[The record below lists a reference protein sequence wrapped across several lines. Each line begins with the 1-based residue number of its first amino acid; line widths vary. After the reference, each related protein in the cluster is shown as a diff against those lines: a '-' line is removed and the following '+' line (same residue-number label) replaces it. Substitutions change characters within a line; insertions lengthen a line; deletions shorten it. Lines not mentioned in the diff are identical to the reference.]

1 MTIADEI
8 AKEFAKNLAD
18 KRAAARQQLVAAAA
32 DTEKAIREKR
42 PRKSDEKSIIEEA
55 HPGEVF
61 VAESDGLGGM
71 VGNPEQVHEQIL
83 NALNRRPS
91 AFPYQG
97 LVANAM
103 LDFEKTAETLESHD
117 LHDEADAVRKIAQ
130 DLLAVLQRRAQLGS
144 TTPGGVADPEILDPD
159 PDQTQSSKIHRAP
172 DIQEAELVS
181 GEGRTTSQT
190 PTETRPRDN
199 SGVVSKSIEQ
209 TSKNAKKAGGALS
222 KIKGFGGKILGP
234 IGLVISAWDIIDSA
248 RSGDWASIWTTAG
261 GAAIGA
267 AAAAAGV
274 TAAPALIAA
283 GVGTAVANGISAALT
298 ATAQDGIDVDLAE
311 LAADI
316 ESEVADDSY
325 DPAAY
330 TDPVKKEKAEAA
342 RKALEAMRERI
353 NSILLARK
361 TLEREAGKGEQMD
374 PGTVGVAIAS
384 IAENNRALGE
394 AFAQFEKAGSE
405 LDLTFLRDTLG
416 FGFPKIKNR
425 ISDVNESVSE
435 FENAMEELYTKIKPQ
450 VDTIRS
456 QLEDQEGR
464 ASQLMKDISSG
475 AATGYGVRTSLGLP
489 TKLKSDVDN
498 PDHVKEVQGFLGV
511 RETGEWD
518 EPTMDKI
525 RKIRNRWIGFHIDMA
540 KHVTEDILKAST
552 REELDDLEQLWQN
565 RLAGN

>member
-130 DLLAVLQRRAQLGS
+130 DLLTVLQRRAQLGS
-144 TTPGGVADPEILDPD
+144 APPGGTAEPEILDPD
-159 PDQTQSSKIHRAP
+159 PDQTQPSRIRKEP
-172 DIQEAELVS
+172 DVQEAELDV
-181 GEGRTTSQT
+181 RTTSQPSAT
-190 PTETRPRDN
+190 GNARDN
-199 SGVVSKSIEQ
+199 GEVVSNGIRQ
-209 TSKNAKKAGGALS
+209 TSKNAKKASGALS
-222 KIKGFGGKILGP
+222 KLKGFGGKILGP

-261 GAAIGA
+261 GAGIGA
-267 AAAAAGV
+267 AAAAAGI
-274 TAAPALIAA
+274 TAAPVLVAA
-283 GVGTAVANGISAALT
+283 GVGTAVVSGIRAATT
-298 ATAQDGIDVDLAE
+298 ATVQDGIDVDLAE

-316 ESEVADDSY
+316 DSEIADDSY
-325 DPAAY
+325 DPSAY
-330 TDPVKKEKAEAA
+330 TDSAKKEKAEVA

-353 NSILLARK
+353 NNVLLARK
-361 TLEREAGKGEQMD
+361 TMEREAAKGDQFD
-374 PGTVGVAIAS
+374 PGTVGVAVVS
-384 IAENNRALGE
+384 IAENNIALGE
-394 AFAQFEKAGSE
+394 AFAQFEEAGSE
-405 LDLTFLRDTLG
+405 LDLFFLRDTLG

-435 FENAMEELYTKIKPQ
+435 FENAMEELNAKVKPQ

-475 AATGYGVRTSLGLP
+475 ATTGYGVRTELGLP

-498 PDHVKEVQGFLGV
+498 PDHIKEVQGFLGV
-511 RETGEWD
+511 RETGKWD

-525 RKIRNRWIGFHIDMA
+525 RKIRNRWIGFHIDMS

-552 REELDDLEQLWQN
+552 RKELEDLEQLWQN
-565 RLAGN
+565 RYAGN

>member
-103 LDFEKTAETLESHD
+103 LDFEKTAEALESHD
-117 LHDEADAVRKIAQ
+117 LHDEADTVRKIAQ
-130 DLLAVLQRRAQLGS
+130 DLLAVLQRRAQVGS
-144 TTPGGVADPEILDPD
+144 MPPGGAADPEILDPD
-159 PDQTQSSKIHRAP
+159 PDQTQPSRIRREP
-172 DIQEAELVS
+172 DIQEAELDV
-181 GEGRTTSQT
+181 RTTSQPSAT
-190 PTETRPRDN
+190 GNTRDN
-199 SGVVSKSIEQ
+199 GEVVSNGIRQ
-209 TSKNAKKAGGALS
+209 TSKNAKKASGALS

-261 GAAIGA
+261 GAGIGA
-267 AAAAAGV
+267 AAAAAGI
-274 TAAPALIAA
+274 TAAPVLVAA
-283 GVGTAVANGISAALT
+283 GVGTAVANGIRAALT
-298 ATAQDGIDVDLAE
+298 ATVQDGIDVDLAE

-316 ESEVADDSY
+316 DSEIADDSY
-325 DPAAY
+325 DPSAY
-330 TDPVKKEKAEAA
+330 TDSTKKEKAEVA

-353 NSILLARK
+353 NNILLARK
-361 TLEREAGKGEQMD
+361 TMEREAGKGDQID
-374 PGTVGVAIAS
+374 PGTVGVAVAS

-394 AFAQFEKAGSE
+394 AFEQFEKAGSE
-405 LDLTFLRDTLG
+405 LDLSFLRDTLG

-425 ISDVNESVSE
+425 ISDINESVSE
-435 FENAMEELYTKIKPQ
+435 FENAMEELYAKVKPQ

-475 AATGYGVRTSLGLP
+475 ATTGYGVRTELGLP
-489 TKLKSDVDN
+489 TKLKSDVDD

-511 RETGEWD
+511 RETGKWD

-525 RKIRNRWIGFHIDMA
+525 RKIRNRWIGFHIDMS

-552 REELDDLEQLWQN
+552 RKELEDLEQLWQN
-565 RLAGN
+565 RYAGN

>member
-8 AKEFAKNLAD
+8 AKEFAKNLAER
-18 KRAAARQQLVAAAA
+18 RAAARQQLVATAA
-32 DTEKAIREKR
+32 DTEKVIREKR

-130 DLLAVLQRRAQLGS
+130 DLLTVLQRRAQLGS
-144 TTPGGVADPEILDPD
+144 TPPGGVGDPKTLKPG
-159 PDQTQSSKIHRAP
+159 PDQTQSSNIRKAP
-172 DIQEAELVS
+172 DTQEAGLEAPAD
-181 GEGRTTSQT
+181 GEPDGEVKTVERATKKTAA
-190 PTETRPRDN
+190 
-199 SGVVSKSIEQ
+199 
-209 TSKNAKKAGGALS
+209 NAKKASGALS
-222 KIKGFGGKILGP
+222 KLKGFGGKILGP
-234 IGLVISAWDIIDSA
+234 LGLVISAGSIIDSA
-248 RSGDWASIWTTAG
+248 MNGDWASIWTTAA

-267 AAAAAGV
+267 AVLGP
-274 TAAPALIAA
+274 TLSAA
-283 GVGTAVANGISAALT
+283 GVGAAVAGGISAALT
-298 ATAQDGIDVDLAE
+298 ATVQDGIDVDLAE

-316 ESEVADDSY
+316 ESKVAGDSFN
-325 DPAAY
+325 PAAY
-330 TDPVKKEKAEAA
+330 ADPVKKEKAEVA
-342 RKALEAMRERI
+342 RQALEAMRKRI
-353 NSILLARK
+353 NNILLARRIM
-361 TLEREAGKGEQMD
+361 EREAGKGDQMD
-374 PGTVGVAIAS
+374 PGTVGVVIAS

-405 LDLTFLRDTLG
+405 LDLSLFRDTLG
-416 FGFPKIKNR
+416 FGFPKIENR

-435 FENAMEELYTKIKPQ
+435 FENAMEELYVKIKPQ
-450 VDTIRS
+450 VDVIKS

-464 ASQLMKDISSG
+464 ASQLMNDISSG
-475 AATGYGVRTSLGLP
+475 ATTGYGVRTELGLP

-498 PDHVKEVQGFLGV
+498 PDHIKEVQDFLGV

-525 RKIRNRWIGFHIDMA
+525 NKIRNRWIGFHINTA
-540 KHVTEDILKAST
+540 KHVTKDKLKSST
-552 REELDDLEQLWQN
+552 SEELADLEQLWQN
-565 RLAGN
+565 RLVGD

>member
-18 KRAAARQQLVAAAA
+18 RRVAARQQLVAAAA

-117 LHDEADAVRKIAQ
+117 LHDEADTVRKIAQ

-144 TTPGGVADPEILDPD
+144 VPPGGAADPEILDPD
-159 PDQTQSSKIHRAP
+159 PDQTQPSRIRREP
-172 DIQEAELVS
+172 DIQEAELDV
-181 GEGRTTSQT
+181 RTTSQPSAT
-190 PTETRPRDN
+190 GNARDN
-199 SGVVSKSIEQ
+199 GEAVSNGINQ
-209 TSKNAKKAGGALS
+209 TSKNAKKASGALS

-267 AAAAAGV
+267 AAAAAGI
-274 TAAPALIAA
+274 TAAPVLVAA
-283 GVGTAVANGISAALT
+283 GVGTAVTSGIRAALT
-298 ATAQDGIDVDLAE
+298 ATAQDGVDVDLAE

-316 ESEVADDSY
+316 ESEIADDSY

-330 TDPVKKEKAEAA
+330 TDPVKKEKAEVA

-361 TLEREAGKGEQMD
+361 AMEREVGKGDQMD
-374 PGTVGVAIAS
+374 PGTVGVAVAS

-394 AFAQFEKAGSE
+394 AFAQFEDAGSE
-405 LDLTFLRDTLG
+405 LDLSFLRDTLG

-435 FENAMEELYTKIKPQ
+435 FENAMEELYDKVKPQ

-475 AATGYGVRTSLGLP
+475 STTGYVVRTELGLP
-489 TKLKSDVDN
+489 AKLKSDVDN
-498 PDHVKEVQGFLGV
+498 PDHIKEVQGFLGV

-552 REELDDLEQLWQN
+552 RKELEDLEQLWQN

>member
-8 AKEFAKNLAD
+8 AKEFAKNLAQ

-130 DLLAVLQRRAQLGS
+130 DLLTVLQRRANLGGIS
-144 TTPGGVADPEILDPD
+144 PGGVADPEILDPEQPQAPRASRV
-159 PDQTQSSKIHRAP
+159 PDV
-172 DIQEAELVS
+172 QEAKL
-181 GEGRTTSQT
+181 
-190 PTETRPRDN
+190 
-199 SGVVSKSIEQ
+199 EQ
-209 TSKNAKKAGGALS
+209 PADGKPNNKGDAVAKATKKTAESAKKASGALS
-222 KIKGFGGKILGP
+222 KLKGFGGKILGP
-234 IGLVISAWDIIDSA
+234 LGLAISAWEIIDSA

-267 AAAAAGV
+267 ALGGPTLAAAGIG
-274 TAAPALIAA
+274 A
-283 GVGTAVANGISAALT
+283 AVAGGIRAALT
-298 ATAQDGIDVDLAE
+298 ATSQDGIDVDLAE

-330 TDPVKKEKAEAA
+330 TDPVKKEKAEVA

-353 NSILLARK
+353 NNILLARK
-361 TLEREAGKGEQMD
+361 TMEREAGKGDQMD

-405 LDLTFLRDTLG
+405 LDLSFLRDTLG

-425 ISDVNESVSE
+425 ISDVNGSVSE
-435 FENAMEELYTKIKPQ
+435 FENAMEELYAKIKPQ
-450 VDTIRS
+450 VDVIKS

-464 ASQLMKDISSG
+464 ASRLMKDISSG
-475 AATGYGVRTSLGLP
+475 ATTGYGVRTELGLP
-489 TKLKSDVDN
+489 TKLKGDVNN

-511 RETGEWD
+511 RETGKWD

-525 RKIRNRWIGFHIDMA
+525 REIRNRWIGFHIDMA

-552 REELDDLEQLWQN
+552 REELDALEQLWQN

>member
-8 AKEFAKNLAD
+8 AKEFAKNLAER
-18 KRAAARQQLVAAAA
+18 RAAARQQLVAAAA

-91 AFPYQG
+91 AFPCQG

-130 DLLAVLQRRAQLGS
+130 DLLTVLQRRAQLGS
-144 TTPGGVADPEILDPD
+144 VPPGGVADPEILEPD
-159 PDQTQSSKIHRAP
+159 PDQTQSSKIRKAP
-172 DIQEAELVS
+172 DIQEAELETPAD
-181 GEGRTTSQT
+181 GEPDGKAKAVAKAAKKTA
-190 PTETRPRDN
+190 ED
-199 SGVVSKSIEQ
+199 
-209 TSKNAKKAGGALS
+209 AKKASGALS
-222 KIKGFGGKILGP
+222 KLKGFGGKILGP
-234 IGLVISAWDIIDSA
+234 LGLVISAWDIIDSA
-248 RSGDWASIWTTAG
+248 RSGDWAPILTTAV

-267 AAAAAGV
+267 AVLGPTLSAAGIG
-274 TAAPALIAA
+274 A
-283 GVGTAVANGISAALT
+283 AVAGGISAALT

-330 TDPVKKEKAEAA
+330 TDPVKKEKAEVA

-353 NSILLARK
+353 NNILLARK
-361 TLEREAGKGEQMD
+361 TMEREAGKGDQMD

-405 LDLTFLRDTLG
+405 LDLSFPRDTLG

-435 FENAMEELYTKIKPQ
+435 FENAMEELYAKIKPQ
-450 VDTIRS
+450 VDVIKS
-456 QLEDQEGR
+456 QLEAQEGR

-475 AATGYGVRTSLGLP
+475 TTTGYGVRTELGLP

-511 RETGEWD
+511 RETGKWD

>member
-8 AKEFAKNLAD
+8 AKEFAKNLAQR
-18 KRAAARQQLVAAAA
+18 RAAARQQLVAAAA

-42 PRKSDEKSIIEEA
+42 PRKNDEKSIVEEA

-130 DLLAVLQRRAQLGS
+130 DLLTVLQRRASPNLGEVP
-144 TTPGGVADPEILDPD
+144 PGGAALPEFL
-159 PDQTQSSKIHRAP
+159 AP
-172 DIQEAELVS
+172 PAPV
-181 GEGRTTSQT
+181 TSPAPNAPPAPPMT
-190 PTETRPRDN
+190 APPAAPPAA
-199 SGVVSKSIEQ
+199 SAAAGVYDAKRSI
-209 TSKNAKKAGGALS
+209 SAFKKL
-222 KIKGFGGKILGP
+222 KDFGGRILGP
-234 IGLVISAWDIIDSA
+234 LGLVASVWSVIDSVS
-248 RSGDWASIWTTAG
+248 SGDWASLATS
-261 GAAIGA
+261 GAGA
-267 AAAAAGV
+267 AAGAGAVAAGLTTAPLWTAIGVGSAV
-274 TAAPALIAA
+274 TA
-283 GVGTAVANGISAALT
+283 GISAALT
-298 ATAQDGIDVDLAE
+298 ATMQDNIDKDLDE

-316 ESEVADDSY
+316 ASALSTDSY
-325 DPAAY
+325 DPGAQ
-330 TDPVKKEKAEAA
+330 TDPDKKAKATVARESLEIMRDKIKDIRAA
-342 RKALEAMRERI
+342 RDKLR
-353 NSILLARK
+353 L
-361 TLEREAGKGEQMD
+361 EAGKGDQLD
-374 PGTVGVAIAS
+374 PAIVGVAMES
-384 IAENNRALGE
+384 IAEFNGALDE
-394 AFAQFEKAGSE
+394 AFANFQKVGSE
-405 LDLTFLRDTLG
+405 LDLPLARDTLG
-416 FGFPKIKNR
+416 FGFPKIRNR
-425 ISDVNESVSE
+425 ISDVNASVLEFEREMDELLASVS
-435 FENAMEELYTKIKPQ
+435 PQ
-450 VDTIRS
+450 VDVVRA
-456 QLEDQEGR
+456 QLKDQKGR

-475 AATGYGVRTSLGLP
+475 ATTGYGVRTELGLP
-489 TKLKSDVDN
+489 MKLKSDVNN

-511 RETGEWD
+511 RETGKWD
-518 EPTMDKI
+518 ESTMDKI